1 MVDTFLQSASPFQW
15 NHHRDLKTIGCLRDK
30 IVIEVPLT
38 LLKSTIVRQINKILK
53 TAYEGREVVS
63 REENTAKR
71 KLAKSKL
78 RKETLDKMLVAY
90 EIKQKKP
97 NLMLRQ
103 LDEHARIGINLM
115 ARSWL

>member
-1 MVDTFLQSASPFQW
+1 M
-15 NHHRDLKTIGCLRDK
+15 
-30 IVIEVPLT
+30 T

-53 TAYEGREVVS
+53 TAYEGREVVP

-71 KLAKSKL
+71 RLAKSKL
-78 RKETLDKMLVAY
+78 RKETVDKMLVAY
-90 EIKQKKP
+90 ELKQKKP

-103 LDEHARIGINLM
+103 LDEHARIEINLM